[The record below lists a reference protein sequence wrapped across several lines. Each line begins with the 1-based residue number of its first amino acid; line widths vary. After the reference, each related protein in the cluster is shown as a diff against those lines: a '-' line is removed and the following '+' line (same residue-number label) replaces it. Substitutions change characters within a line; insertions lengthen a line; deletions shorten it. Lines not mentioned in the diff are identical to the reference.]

1 MTALTIVDFLNAR
14 LKDDENTALA
24 AAELCGCHPAAPV
37 WTHID
42 DPDNGDRIVIED
54 DPHGHQVKR
63 KLARKWCRT
72 YQDMFHGKHIAR
84 HDPARVLREVA
95 AKRAIMELADEATGL
110 DLTVDNDRRVEPRDE
125 ADEPYVGDLILRQLA
140 AVYSDHP
147 DYNSKWSTT

>member
-1 MTALTIVDFLNAR
+1 MTSPIIDFIEAR
-14 LKDDENTALA
+14 LVEDQKTAEA

-42 DPDNGDRIVIED
+42 DPNDGDRIVIED

-72 YQDMFHGKHIAR
+72 YADMFHGKHIAR

-95 AKRAIMELADEATGL
+95 AKREMLSSAARSLAD
-110 DLTVDNDRRVEPRDE
+110 
-125 ADEPYVGDLILRQLA
+125 ADKLEGMGVQPADVFTIRAPAEYTLSLLA
-140 AVYSDHP
+140 APYSDHEA
-147 DYNSKWSTT
+147 YQAEWRIE